1 MIFVI
6 GQGILL
12 EPSVYNG
19 DQMKHTVYTLLLVA
33 TLILSGFMVMNVSA
47 AAELPAAAAQT
58 TVAPPADVGTLTTE
72 TKLIAGIYSLYGT
85 SNAITADQAASL
97 KTLFESYLSLTQSTM
112 PTPSGTA
119 QAQATPDANATPA
132 PRQMPTVSAETQTKL
147 DALLTQIQAVLTS
160 TQLQAIEDL
169 NLTQQTAMDVMM
181 KYGVMGGGPGG
192 QGQAQG
198 TPQAGQQPPSGKGQG
213 QPPAAQGT
221 PQAGQQPS
229 SGGQGQ
235 GQNPGNGGGPG
246 GGMGGG
252 SQMIEAFIT
261 FLTNVS
267 TGTPVTTQAVPAA

>member
-1 MIFVI
+1 
-6 GQGILL
+6 
-12 EPSVYNG
+12 
-19 DQMKHTVYTLLLVA
+19 MKRVVFSLLLAV
-33 TLILSGFMVMNVSA
+33 TLIASGVAVMGVSA
-47 AAELPAAAAQT
+47 SSESA
-58 TVAPPADVGTLTTE
+58 VANVQSTGTPPADMGTLTTE

-119 QAQATPDANATPA
+119 QAQATPDANATPE
-132 PRQMPTVSAETQTKL
+132 PRQMPTISAETQTQL
-147 DALLTQIQAVLTS
+147 DALQTQIQAVLTS

-169 NLTQQTAMDVMM
+169 NLTQQSAMEVMM
-181 KYGVMGGGPGG
+181 KYGGMGGGPGG

-198 TPQAGQQPPSGKGQG
+198 TPQAGQQPPSGKGQS

-221 PQAGQQPS
+221 PQAGQQPP

-267 TGTPVTTQAVPAA
+267 TGTPVTTQAAPAA